1 MSIDVET
8 VRALIGKLDLLP
20 DPSAL
25 IADMPLNKQGL
36 DSLDFVNLLFR
47 FEEDYGIKLPDS
59 EVDGVKTIN
68 DIVTLVNAKLA
79 GQ

>member
-1 MSIDVET
+1 MSIDAET
-8 VRALIGKLDLLP
+8 VRTLIGKLDLIA

-25 IADMPLNKQGL
+25 IVDIPLNKQGL

-47 FEEDYGIKLPDS
+47 FEEDYEIKLPDS

-68 DIVTLVNAKLA
+68 DIVALVNMKLA
-79 GQ
+79 RK